1 MILTEKEIYENI
13 KSQLQSSSEVK
24 HKIEEKCSDSIFAAA
39 QSMTTTL
46 QKGGKIFLCGNG
58 GSAADSQ
65 HIAAELLV
73 RLNLE
78 RDALPAIALTTD
90 TSILTASANDYDF
103 AKIFVRQL
111 QGLAKP
117 GDLLIAISTSG
128 NSGNVIEAVQH
139 CKQNEIQTLVL
150 TGKDGGKLAGL
161 ADQVIKVPSQN
172 VQRIQ
177 EGHITIGHILCDIV
191 EKNLFA

>member
-1 MILTEKEIYENI
+1 MAARKMTE
-13 KSQLQSSSEVK
+13 S
-24 HKIEEKCSDSIFAAA
+24 
-39 QSMTTTL
+39 L

-73 RLNLE
+73 RLNFE
-78 RDALPAIALTTD
+78 RDALAAIALTTD

-103 AKIFVRQL
+103 GKIFVRQL

-128 NSGNVIEAVQH
+128 NSGNVIQAVEH
-139 CKQNEIQTLVL
+139 CQQNNIQTVGL

-161 ADQVIKVPSQN
+161 ADLVITVPSQN

>member
-13 KSQLQSSSEVK
+13 KSQLQSSAEIK
-24 HKIEEKCSDSIFAAA
+24 RKIKEKCSESIFMAARK
-39 QSMTTTL
+39 MTESL

-73 RLNLE
+73 RLNFE
-78 RDALPAIALTTD
+78 RDALAAIALTTD

-103 AKIFVRQL
+103 GKIFVRQL

-128 NSGNVIEAVQH
+128 NSGNVIQAVEH
-139 CKQNEIQTLVL
+139 CQQNNIQTVGL

-161 ADQVIKVPSQN
+161 ADLVITVPSQN